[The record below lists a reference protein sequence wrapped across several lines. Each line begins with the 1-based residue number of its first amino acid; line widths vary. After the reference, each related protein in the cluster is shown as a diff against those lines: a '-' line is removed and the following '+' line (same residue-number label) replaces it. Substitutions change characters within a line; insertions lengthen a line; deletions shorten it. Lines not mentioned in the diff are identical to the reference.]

1 MELSLN
7 LIKEK
12 LADLVIDYKLEK
24 SGQRLHLQRP
34 VFYQDQKELDSN
46 TLYIAQSDQL
56 PADLQCQVDTALI
69 LIGSPAISLN
79 QDGFSYL
86 VISETVSIF
95 ELSNRIHQIYD
106 FFEIWNMSLQKSI
119 RENKPL
125 QYLIDLSEPVFEN
138 GITIMNPD
146 FYIIARTSLTL
157 DFNLFEELK
166 TDEFGRLQ
174 PQQVNSFKNDLAYQK
189 IKNEKEV
196 FIYPKNILPYRTLC
210 KNIFHHDSFLFR
222 LVVCENIHPFS
233 ESDAVLL
240 EHLGKYL
247 TEDSEYLVS
256 VNRFDDDELIELLND
271 MVAGKAYH
279 LADFE
284 KELKRLG
291 WELNHFYCV
300 AYVLPSD
307 QDIYNQTLTYF
318 GNKIRHN
325 FEEAF
330 AFAHKDHLIV
340 LFNLSRIKNR
350 QEFFDGFNVFIK
362 ASNFKI
368 GYSNESNGLGNF
380 RDYFK
385 EAQIALD
392 FGGQLAPQNDV
403 HQFSDY
409 VLLYLLS
416 QMTRELPV
424 ANLNAPILSRL
435 SDYDDKNSTEYIK
448 TLTIYLQNNMNAL
461 QTAKDLSIHRGT
473 MVYRLERIREI
484 GKIDFEN
491 PDELLHV
498 NISLK
503 LHNNLTSIKPV
514 KENTGEEFAEQ
525 ILADLI
531 AKGYHGKKLLK
542 KFKEEQKKFD

>member
-12 LADLVIDYKLEK
+12 LADLVIDYKQEE

-34 VFYQDQKELDSN
+34 VFYRDQKELDSN

-56 PADLQCQVDTALI
+56 PADLHCQVDAALI
-69 LIGSPAISLN
+69 VIGSPAISLN
-79 QDGFSYL
+79 HNGFSYL

-189 IKNEKEV
+189 IKDEKAV

-240 EHLGKYL
+240 EYLGKSL

-300 AYVLPSD
+300 GYVLPSD

-318 GNKIRHN
+318 SNKIRHD
-325 FEEAF
+325 FEDAF

-340 LFNLSRIKNR
+340 LFNLNRIKNR
-350 QEFFDGFNVFIK
+350 QEFFDDFNLFIK

-368 GYSNESNGLGNF
+368 GYSNDSNGLGNF

-392 FGGQLAPQNDV
+392 FGGHSAPQNDV
-403 HQFSDY
+403 YQFSDY
-409 VLLYLLS
+409 VLFYLLS
-416 QMTRELPV
+416 QMTRELPA

-435 SDYDDKNSTEYIK
+435 SDYDDKNGTEYIK
-448 TLTIYLQNNMNAL
+448 TLTIYLMNNMNAL

-503 LHNNLTSIKPV
+503 LQNNLTSIKPV
-514 KENTGEEFAEQ
+514 KENKGEEFTEQ

-542 KFKEEQKKFD
+542 KFKEEQKKV